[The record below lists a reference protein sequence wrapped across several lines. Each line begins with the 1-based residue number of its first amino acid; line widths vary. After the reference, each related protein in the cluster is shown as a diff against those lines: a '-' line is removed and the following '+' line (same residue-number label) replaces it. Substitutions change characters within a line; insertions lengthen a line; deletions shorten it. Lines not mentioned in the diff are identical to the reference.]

1 MLVKRPIAALAVL
14 LFFGVAVL
22 CAQTARAGLVP
33 YVSIAS
39 HPADHGRAPVG
50 HRQSFKCSVYTE
62 GGAASSDGVRVPARY
77 LTPGER
83 TINVRI
89 GDFSLFS
96 CDGIAPVQ
104 KVSTNFFL
112 SVLNL

>member
-22 CAQTARAGLVP
+22 CAQTARAGLVT

-39 HPADHGRAPVG
+39 HPSDHGRAPVG
-50 HRQSFKCSVYTE
+50 HRKSFKCSVYTE
-62 GGAASSDGVRVPARY
+62 GGAASPDGDRFPARY
-77 LTPGER
+77 LTPKER
-83 TINVRI
+83 SINVRL
-89 GDFSLFS
+89 GEFSLLS
-96 CDGIAPVQ
+96 CDGIAPAQ
-104 KVSTNFFL
+104 KVSTNLFL